1 MIDFQPS
8 PTPVFTPV
16 FVPPEDAA
24 AQAKPEKVHPGA
36 TRRWFT
42 KVRILL
48 PLGLIIVFAII
59 QVVHSE
65 GEPGTSD
72 TAMTHPQPSATSEL
86 QANAATVG
94 IGTKVRD
101 GTFEFVVTAVERPGR
116 TFPGKLNTT
125 LKAKGEFVIVRVNV
139 TNVGNEPKRVDCACQ
154 YLLNDRGQ
162 AVEPSSAILY
172 TKEALK
178 FVQLIHPG
186 ITLEHSPVVFDVVPG
201 TKIASIELH
210 GSPTSPGV
218 QVKLS

>member
-1 MIDFQPS
+1 MIDFQTS
-8 PTPVFTPV
+8 PTPLFTS
-16 FVPPEDAA
+16 PEDAA
-24 AQAKPEKVHPGA
+24 AQARPEKVHPKA

-42 KVRILL
+42 KVRIIV
-48 PLGLIIVFAII
+48 PLALIIVFAII
-59 QVVHSE
+59 QVVHGE
-65 GEPGTSD
+65 GEPGASD
-72 TAMTHPQPSATSEL
+72 TAMTQLRPSATGEL
-86 QANAATVG
+86 QANGATAG

-101 GTFEFVVTAVERPGR
+101 GTFEFVVTGVERPGR

-125 LKAKGEFVIVRVNV
+125 LTAKGEFVIVRVNV

-154 YLLNDRGQ
+154 YLLNDKGQ

-172 TKEALK
+172 TREALK

-186 ITLEHSPVVFDVVPG
+186 ITLEHSPVIFDVVPG

-218 QVKLS
+218 RVKLS